1 VRTKSTIAI
10 LVVVLAFYAV
20 LIGLKG
26 VALLASGTLIGQALG
41 VAVLVLPLLGLG
53 LVWRE
58 IEFGR
63 RTAGLARALDAE
75 HGLPP
80 DDLPRRPSGRV
91 DREAAD
97 EFFARMRAEA
107 EARPE
112 DWRSW
117 FRLALAYDAAGD
129 RSRARAAAR
138 HALALHGRPARRTF
152 GS

>member
-1 VRTKSTIAI
+1 VRTKVTLAVTV
-10 LVVVLAFYAV
+10 LVLLFYAA
-20 LIGLKG
+20 LIGVKG
-26 VALLASGTLIGQALG
+26 VALLASGSFVAQLLGLAL
-41 VAVLVLPLLGLG
+41 LLLPLLGLL

-63 RTAGLARALDAE
+63 RTAVLARALEAE
-75 HGLPP
+75 GGLPV

-91 DREAAD
+91 DRRAAD
-97 EFFARMRAEA
+97 DRFTRMRDET

-129 RSRARAAAR
+129 RTRARAAAR
-138 HALALHGRPARRTF
+138 HAIALHG
-152 GS
+152 